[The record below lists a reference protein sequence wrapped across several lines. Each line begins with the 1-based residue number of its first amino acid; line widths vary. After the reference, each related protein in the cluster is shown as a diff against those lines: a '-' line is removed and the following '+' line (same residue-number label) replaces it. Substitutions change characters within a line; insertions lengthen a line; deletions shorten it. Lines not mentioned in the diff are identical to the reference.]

1 MGIAEV
7 VTAPGSS
14 WQNAYVERVSARSAE
29 SVWTTSSSSTSAI
42 CVASFHR
49 TWITTTALG
58 HISPWTRIARNSGR
72 YRRARSGISSPSL
85 KSAGCIID
93 TSASRRDFFALTNDC
108 RCSDRCGAVQT
119 SLDRSKLASSY
130 PGGSREFRSQPND
143 IAARTSSSPDSDGNF
158 RRDRSKSFK
167 ESSRSFRPQ
176 VRSQGRTKCQCRSS
190 SVRCRRCCISD
201 ATAPARRPLRPALRM
216 ALLQPCTRFGPRS
229 QSAPDAVCS
238 QAAGTA
244 APSTRRRCGPSPRR
258 SGYCIEVA
266 DIAAKLQPCAHST
279 CRFRSKRYV
288 CAEPECEPPQAPH
301 CPCQDFPPAAPWSPQ
316 AGALPPRPFAW
327 AQFYAHSA
335 STSYAPLQ

>member
-1 MGIAEV
+1 MPVFSKRVDAMGIAEV
-7 VTAPGSS
+7 VTAPSSS

-190 SVRCRRCCISD
+190 SRMRKNGRSAALYGFLRVLAWIVQVRVRGSKGRVCRSERY
-201 ATAPARRPLRPALRM
+201 
-216 ALLQPCTRFGPRS
+216 S
-229 QSAPDAVCS
+229 QRLKELP
-238 QAAGTA
+238 
-244 APSTRRRCGPSPRR
+244 APS
-258 SGYCIEVA
+258 
-266 DIAAKLQPCAHST
+266 CAS
-279 CRFRSKRYV
+279 
-288 CAEPECEPPQAPH
+288 
-301 CPCQDFPPAAPWSPQ
+301 
-316 AGALPPRPFAW
+316 
-327 AQFYAHSA
+327 
-335 STSYAPLQ
+335 